1 MSESG
6 EHYRG
11 TSRRKKKNNKKQP
24 ELMLMPNEPVEIRE
38 ARDLSADQIPPR
50 PWVYDVALVRGFVSV
65 LVAPGGTGKSLYAM
79 TVAASIATGKP
90 LLGEH
95 VHKRTKVW
103 LINLDDPLEE
113 LDRRFLALRMHYTLR
128 CEDWKGWLFMESGD
142 DRDLVIAEINPDD
155 GFSVQHPDEDM
166 LIAGILQNNI
176 GVLIVDPFAES
187 HSLEENSNP
196 QMVQAAAA
204 WRRIA
209 RVTNCAIL
217 LVHHVRK
224 GAVVGDI
231 DGARGAKAL
240 TDSCRVGLLMAPMTT
255 DEAEQLGI
263 DPEHRTSFV
272 RLDSA
277 KANLAPRAAQAKWF
291 RLVRVKIGNGTPE
304 YPNGDE
310 VAVIEAWQPPS
321 AFEGVDAVVIDRIF
335 RQFEAGLGN
344 GEYYC
349 LAKQA
354 KERWA
359 GHVIVKETGRTERQA
374 SVILK
379 EWTKNQV
386 IGEEEYISP
395 SRKGGVSK
403 RVILDDKLASEMRR
417 GSPP

>member
-1 MSESG
+1 MAE
-6 EHYRG
+6 ERG
-11 TSRRKKKNNKKQP
+11 TYRKAAGRSRRKQKQP
-24 ELMLMPNEPVEIRE
+24 DLMVLPDEPVEIKE
-38 ARDLSADQIPPR
+38 ARDLTANDIPPR
-50 PWVYDVALVRGFVSV
+50 PWIYDLALVRGFVSV
-65 LVAPGGTGKSLYAM
+65 LVAPGGTGKSLYAL

-95 VHKRTKVW
+95 VHKRCKVW
-103 LINLDDPLEE
+103 LVNLDDPLEE
-113 LDRRFLALRMHYTLR
+113 LDRRYLALRMNYTLH

-142 DRDLVIAEINPDD
+142 DRELVMAEINPED
-155 GFSVQHPDEDM
+155 GFSVHHPDEDM
-166 LIAGILQNNI
+166 VVAGIMQNKI

-209 RVTNCAIL
+209 RRTNCAIL

-224 GAVVGDI
+224 GAIVGDI

-240 TDSCRVGLLMAPMTT
+240 TDSCRVGLLMASMTT

-263 DPEHRTSFV
+263 DPENRTSFV

-277 KANLAPRAAQAKWF
+277 KANLAPRAGQAKWF
-291 RLVRVKIGNGTPE
+291 HLKRIKIGNGTPE
-304 YPNGDE
+304 YPNGDD

-335 RQFEAGLGN
+335 RQFEEGLGN
-344 GEYYC
+344 GEHYC

-359 GHVIVKETGRTERQA
+359 GHVIVKETGRTERQV

-379 EWTKNQV
+379 EWIKNQV
-386 IGEEEYISP
+386 IGEEEYASP
-395 SRKGGVSK
+395 SRKGGLSK

-417 GSPP
+417 GASP